1 MKRFGTTTKEM
12 TRLGM
17 TKEDMER
24 LALDSVDE
32 KNLKFREIRQGMID
46 CFSWVRAGNYP
57 NLAHSTP
64 AVFVSLHRPT
74 NNITPVPPPVRL
86 LCAFVCVCYRYSN
99 PSLSTLLVFSSSAA
113 GKLTP

>member
-46 CFSWVRAGNYP
+46 YFLGCVQATT
-57 NLAHSTP
+57 LTLP
-64 AVFVSLHRPT
+64 A
-74 NNITPVPPPVRL
+74 PPPPFLSLCTGRL
-86 LCAFVCVCYRYSN
+86 
-99 PSLSTLLVFSSSAA
+99 TI
-113 GKLTP
+113 